1 MSRGR
6 RVRPPRRERHRPP
19 DNPPRAGGGARERRS
34 MKIPQLVEV
43 AWLLSASLVALVL
56 GVVALN
62 IMD

>member
-1 MSRGR
+1 
-6 RVRPPRRERHRPP
+6 
-19 DNPPRAGGGARERRS
+19 